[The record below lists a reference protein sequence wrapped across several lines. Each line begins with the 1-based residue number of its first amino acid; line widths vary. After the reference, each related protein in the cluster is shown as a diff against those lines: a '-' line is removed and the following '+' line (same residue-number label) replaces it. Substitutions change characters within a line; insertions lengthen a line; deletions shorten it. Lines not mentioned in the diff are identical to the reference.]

1 MKIKKIKKQMKFNID
16 EKVGFL
22 YETGGGIIKS
32 FNDKKIYSVEDESG
46 FNRTFQENEL
56 VKLHS
61 SDYKFSNSIDLQ
73 VNEDETLSKTLHY
86 EHKEVLSGSKRAV
99 DVWEID
105 LHIEEIVES
114 HLGLS
119 NFQILTKQINEFKSF
134 YKKAKAK
141 HLQKIVVIHGV
152 GEGVLKEEI
161 RSYLSK
167 QEGIEYF
174 DSDFREYGK
183 GATTIEIHYNY
194 K

>member
-1 MKIKKIKKQMKFNID
+1 MKFSIG

-22 YETGGGIIKS
+22 YESGGGKIIKVKDAVS
-32 FNDKKIYSVEDESG
+32 FIVEDETG
-46 FNRTFQENEL
+46 FERTFFTNEL
-56 VKLHS
+56 VKLHG
-61 SDYKFSNSIDLQ
+61 SDYKLSNDINLKMI
-73 VNEDETLSKTLHY
+73 EDETLSVPLHY
-86 EHKEVLSGSKRAV
+86 EHKQIIAGSKKAV
-99 DVWEID
+99 EVWEIN

-119 NFQILTKQINEFKSF
+119 NFQILTRQLNEFKSF

-141 HLQKIVVIHGV
+141 HIQKIIVIHGV

-167 QEGIEYF
+167 QEGLEYY
-174 DSDFREYGK
+174 DADFREYGK
-183 GATTIEIHYNY
+183 GATAVEIHYNY

>member
-1 MKIKKIKKQMKFNID
+1 MKFNIG

-22 YETGGGIIKS
+22 QEIGGGIISS
-32 FNDKKIYSVEDESG
+32 FKDNIYTVEDESG
-46 FNRTFQENEL
+46 FNRMFHENEL
-56 VKLHS
+56 VKLHGL
-61 SDYKFSNSIDLQ
+61 DYKLSDSIDLQ
-73 VNEDETLSKTLHY
+73 VNEDETLSKQLHY
-86 EHKEVLSGSKRAV
+86 EHKEVLTGSKRSV

-141 HLQKIVVIHGV
+141 HIQKIVVIHGV

-183 GATTIEIHYNY
+183 GATTVEIHYNY

>member
-1 MKIKKIKKQMKFNID
+1 MFIQG

-22 YETGGGIIKS
+22 YEVGGGTIVKIITDS
-32 FNDKKIYSVEDESG
+32 SNYIVEDESG
-46 FNRTFQENEL
+46 FERTFQKNEL
-56 VKLHS
+56 VKIYG
-61 SDYKFSNSIDLQ
+61 SDYKIIDSSELQ
-73 VNEDETLSKTLHY
+73 VNEDETLSIPLHY
-86 EHKEVLSGSKRAV
+86 EHKEILKGNKKAV

-105 LHIEEIVES
+105 LHIEEIIES
-114 HLGLS
+114 NLGLS

-134 YKKAKAK
+134 YKKAKLK
-141 HLQKIVVIHGV
+141 HIQKIVVIHGV

-174 DSDFREYGK
+174 DADFREYGK

>member
-1 MKIKKIKKQMKFNID
+1 MKFNVG

-22 YETGGGIIKS
+22 YEIGGGIIKS
-32 FNDKKIYSVEDESG
+32 FNDKNIYSVEDESG
-46 FNRTFQENEL
+46 FDRTFQENEL
-56 VKLHS
+56 VKLHG
-61 SDYKFSNSIDLQ
+61 SDYKLSDSVELQ
-73 VNEDETLSKTLHY
+73 MNEDETLSKPLHY
-86 EHKEVLSGSKRAV
+86 EHKEILTGSKRAV

-119 NFQILTKQINEFKSF
+119 NFQILTKQLNEFKSF
-134 YKKAKAK
+134 YKKAKTK
-141 HLQKIVVIHGV
+141 HIQKIVVIHGV

-183 GATTIEIHYNY
+183 GATTVEIHYNY